1 LVLTF
6 SLGHDVLD
14 LHPIMQVHYQ
24 SEGPLP
30 QFKKAVITIGTFDGV
45 HLGHRQII
53 AQLKNEAASIGGES
67 VIISFYPHPRSVI
80 AKAPGEIKLLA
91 TPTEKIEL
99 LATAGIDHLVI
110 IPFDQNFANQS
121 AEAYIT
127 DFLVKNFQPHT
138 MIIGYD
144 HKFGKNRTGNFE
156 LLQGYANDLGF
167 IVKEIP
173 GHLYNES
180 IISSTKIRHALLN
193 SDIETANQLLG
204 YPYFFEGTIVKGNQ
218 LGRTIGYPTANLS
231 IASLEKLIPGNG
243 VYAVTAHIKGAH
255 PKREYNAM
263 MNIGF
268 RPTIEGTVRVIEVNL
283 FEFDAEIYGEIL
295 QVSVRHFLRSEQKFA
310 GLDAL
315 KEQLAKDKKSA
326 IESLQ

>member
-1 LVLTF
+1 
-6 SLGHDVLD
+6 
-14 LHPIMQVHYQ
+14 MQVHYQ
-24 SEGPLP
+24 LEGPLP
-30 QFKKAVITIGTFDGV
+30 KFKKAVITIGTFDGV

-53 AQLKNEAASIGGES
+53 TQLKNEAARIGGES

-80 AKAPGEIKLLA
+80 AKVPGEIKLLA
-91 TPTEKIEL
+91 TPNEKIEL

-110 IPFDQNFANQS
+110 IPFDQTFANQS

-156 LLQGYANDLGF
+156 LLQQYATQLGF

-218 LGRTIGYPTANLS
+218 VGRTIGYPTANLS
-231 IASLEKLIPGNG
+231 IASSEKLIPGNG
-243 VYAVTAHIKGAH
+243 VYAVIAQIK
-255 PKREYNAM
+255 NANPQTIYKGM

-283 FEFDAEIYGEIL
+283 FEFDADIYGEIL
-295 QVSVRHFLRSEQKFA
+295 QVSVHHFLRSEQKFA
-310 GLDAL
+310 GLEAL
-315 KEQLAKDKKSA
+315 KEQLAKDKNSA
-326 IESLQ
+326 IKALE

>member
-1 LVLTF
+1 
-6 SLGHDVLD
+6 
-14 LHPIMQVHYQ
+14 MQVHYQ

>member
-1 LVLTF
+1 
-6 SLGHDVLD
+6 
-14 LHPIMQVHYQ
+14 MQVHYQ
-24 SEGPLP
+24 LEGPLP
-30 QFKKAVITIGTFDGV
+30 KFKKAVITIGTFDGV

-53 AQLKNEAASIGGES
+53 AQLKNEAARIGGES

-80 AKAPGEIKLLA
+80 AKVPGEIKLLA
-91 TPTEKIEL
+91 TSNEKIEL

-110 IPFDQNFANQS
+110 IPFDQTFANQS

-144 HKFGKNRTGNFE
+144 HKFGKSRTGNFE
-156 LLQGYANDLGF
+156 LLQQYASQLGF

-193 SDIETANQLLG
+193 ADIATANQLLG

-231 IASLEKLIPGNG
+231 IASSEKLIPGNG
-243 VYAVTAHIKGAH
+243 VYAVTAQIK
-255 PKREYNAM
+255 NANPQTIYKGM

-283 FEFDAEIYGEIL
+283 FEFDADIYGEIL

-310 GLDAL
+310 GLEAL
-315 KEQLAKDKKSA
+315 KEQLAKDKNTA

>member
-1 LVLTF
+1 
-6 SLGHDVLD
+6 
-14 LHPIMQVHYQ
+14 MQVHYQ

-30 QFKKAVITIGTFDGV
+30 KFKKAVITIGTFDGV

-91 TPTEKIEL
+91 TPNEKIEL
-99 LATAGIDHLVI
+99 LAAAGIDHLVI

-156 LLQGYANDLGF
+156 LLQQYAHQLGF

-173 GHLYNES
+173 GHLYEEV

-193 SDIETANQLLG
+193 ADIATANQLLG

-218 LGRTIGYPTANLS
+218 VGRTIGYPTANLS
-231 IASLEKLIPGNG
+231 IASPEKLIPGNG
-243 VYAVTAHIKGAH
+243 VYAVTALIKGTN
-255 PKREYNAM
+255 PPTTYKGM

-268 RPTIEGTVRVIEVNL
+268 RPTIEGKVRVIEVNL
-283 FEFDAEIYGEIL
+283 FEFDADIYGEIL
-295 QVSVRHFLRSEQKFA
+295 QVSVHHFLRSEQKFT

-315 KEQLAKDKKSA
+315 KAQLAKDKNSA
-326 IESLQ
+326 IEILQ

>member
-1 LVLTF
+1 LGLAF

-24 SEGPLP
+24 LEGPLP
-30 QFKKAVITIGTFDGV
+30 KFKKAVITIGTFDGV

-53 AQLKNEAASIGGES
+53 TQLKNEAARIGGES

-80 AKAPGEIKLLA
+80 AKVPGEIKLLA

-110 IPFDQNFANQS
+110 IPFDQHFANQS

-156 LLQGYANDLGF
+156 LLQLYATQLGF

-218 LGRTIGYPTANLS
+218 VGRTIGYPTANLS
-231 IASLEKLIPGNG
+231 IASSEKLIPGNG
-243 VYAVTAHIKGAH
+243 VYAVIAQIK
-255 PKREYNAM
+255 NANPQTIYKGM
-263 MNIGF
+263 MNIGI

-283 FEFDAEIYGEIL
+283 FGFDADIYGEVL
-295 QVSVRHFLRSEQKFA
+295 QVSVHHFLRSEQKFA

-315 KEQLAKDKKSA
+315 KEQLAKDKNNASKA
-326 IESLQ
+326 LD

>member
-1 LVLTF
+1 
-6 SLGHDVLD
+6 
-14 LHPIMQVHYQ
+14 MQVHYQ

-30 QFKKAVITIGTFDGV
+30 KFKKAVITIGTFDGV

-53 AQLKNEAASIGGES
+53 TQLKNEATRIGGES

-80 AKAPGEIKLLA
+80 AKVPGEIKLLA
-91 TPTEKIEL
+91 TPNEKIEL

-110 IPFDQNFANQS
+110 IPFDQTFANQS

-156 LLQGYANDLGF
+156 LLQQYASQLGF

-193 SDIETANQLLG
+193 ADIETANQLLG

-218 LGRTIGYPTANLS
+218 VGRTIGYPTANLS

-243 VYAVTAHIKGAH
+243 VYAVTAQIK
-255 PKREYNAM
+255 NANPQTIYKGM
-263 MNIGF
+263 MNIGI
-268 RPTIEGTVRVIEVNL
+268 RPTIDGTVRVIEVNL
-283 FEFDAEIYGEIL
+283 FDFDVEIYGEVL
-295 QVSVRHFLRSEQKFA
+295 QVSVRHYLRSEQKFA

-315 KEQLAKDKKSA
+315 KDQLAKDKKSA

>member
-1 LVLTF
+1 
-6 SLGHDVLD
+6 
-14 LHPIMQVHYQ
+14 MQVHYQ
-24 SEGPLP
+24 SKGPIP
-30 QFKKAVITIGTFDGV
+30 KFKKAVITIGTFDGV
-45 HLGHRQII
+45 HLGHQQII
-53 AQLKNEAASIGGES
+53 AQLKSEAANIGGES

-91 TPTEKIEL
+91 TPNEKIEL
-99 LATAGIDHLVI
+99 LTTAGIDHLVI
-110 IPFDQNFANQS
+110 IPFNQSFANQS

-127 DFLVKNFQPHT
+127 DFLVKTFQPHT

-156 LLQGYANDLGF
+156 LLQQHANQLGF

-173 GHLYNES
+173 EYLFNEV

-193 SDIETANQLLG
+193 ADISTANQLLG

-218 LGRTIGYPTANLS
+218 VGRTIGYPTANLS

-243 VYAVTAHIKGAH
+243 VYAVTAQIK
-255 PKREYNAM
+255 NANPQTIYKGM
-263 MNIGF
+263 MNIGI

-283 FEFDAEIYGEIL
+283 FDFDAEIYGEIL
-295 QVSVRHFLRSEQKFA
+295 QVSVHHFLRSEQKFA

-315 KEQLAKDKKSA
+315 KEQLAKDKNSA
-326 IESLQ
+326 IMSLQ